1 MKELKIRKDRTSV
14 VLRKLAKVETDGR
27 VARRL
32 LAIAN
37 ALTGV
42 SRAAA
47 AASAGMDRQTLR
59 ARLSG
64 NGSSAT
70 TSTASTGSETTGR
83 AAVRRS

>member
-37 ALTGV
+37 ALTGM
-42 SRAAA
+42 SRVAAA
-47 AASAGMDRQTLR
+47 ESAGMDRQTLR

-64 NGSSAT
+64 IGSSAT
-70 TSTASTGSETTGR
+70 TSTASTGSATVGK